1 MKPFIVILD
10 DDKDV
15 LFTVKMLVKQLPYP
29 IKTFSTPDSA
39 KQFIEKNEV
48 ILVLL
53 DMNFRASVTTGNEGI
68 FWLSNFRKVSPS
80 TKYIVMTAYGE
91 IDLAVKA
98 IQNGATDFLVKP
110 WDNERLLTTI
120 KNATELY
127 HKEKKLDQLSQVQKS
142 LEPIFNPDHFI
153 AQSSSIKQL
162 VRNLKKVAPTDA
174 NVLLLGAN
182 GTGKGEIAKYIHHL
196 SDRKDEVFIQVDLG
210 SISESLFE
218 AELFGYKK
226 GAFTDAKTDKIGR
239 IEAAK
244 NGTLFLDEIGNLSL
258 GLQAKLLTA
267 LQSKQVVPLGSHSPV
282 NVDIRL
288 ICATNMPLYDM
299 IAAGTFRQ
307 DLVYRINTVEINI
320 PLLKDR
326 QADIEA
332 LSDYYLN
339 YFAKKY
345 QKLEL
350 TFAPSVLEKLMGY
363 EWPGNIRELSHLI
376 ERMVI
381 MSESN
386 TISDKDLLLRPSSG
400 LKEISIENLNLEALE
415 KEAILKALKKHQGNM
430 TQVAKELGLG
440 RTTLYRKLAKY
451 EL

>member
-29 IKTFSTPDSA
+29 IKTFSNPDSA

-48 ILVLL
+48 TVVLL
-53 DMNFRASVTTGNEGI
+53 DMNFRASVTSGNEGLY
-68 FWLSNFRKVSPS
+68 WLSTFKKAAPE
-80 TKYIVMTAYGE
+80 TKYIAMTAYGE
-91 IDLAVKA
+91 IALAVKA

-120 KNATELY
+120 KNASELY
-127 HKEKKLDQLSQVQKS
+127 QKEKKLDQLSQVQKS
-142 LEPIFNPDHFI
+142 LDPGFISENFI
-153 AQSSSIKQL
+153 AQSSSMKLL
-162 VRNLKKVAPTDA
+162 VKNLKKVAPTEA

-182 GTGKGEIAKYIHHL
+182 GTGKGEVAKYIHHL

-226 GAFTDAKTDKIGR
+226 GAFTDAKSDKIGR
-239 IEAAK
+239 IQTA
-244 NGTLFLDEIGNLSL
+244 NHGTLFLDEIGNLSL

-267 LQSKQVVPLGSHSPV
+267 MQSKQITPLGSHTPV

-299 IAAGTFRQ
+299 VASGTFRQ
-307 DLVYRINTVEINI
+307 DLLYRINTVEITI

-326 QADIEA
+326 SSDIQL
-332 LSDYYLN
+332 LSLFYLN
-339 YFAKKY
+339 HFARKY

-350 TFAPSVLEKLMGY
+350 KFADSVMDKLKTY
-363 EWPGNIRELSHLI
+363 DWPGNIRELSHLI

-386 TISDKDLLLRPSSG
+386 SITDKDLLLRPAQANIELAS
-400 LKEISIENLNLEALE
+400 ENLNLEALE

>member
-1 MKPFIVILD
+1 MKPYIVILD

-29 IKTFSTPDSA
+29 VKTFSTPDSA
-39 KQFIEKNEV
+39 KHFIEQNEI

-68 FWLSNFRKVSPS
+68 YWLSEFKKVSPIA
-80 TKYIVMTAYGE
+80 KYIVMTAYGE

-120 KNATELY
+120 KNALELY
-127 HKEKKLDQLSQVQKS
+127 LKEQKLDQLSQVQKT
-142 LEPIFNPDHFI
+142 LGIPFNPDNFI
-153 AQSSSIKQL
+153 AKSSSTKQL
-162 VRNLKKVAPTDA
+162 VRSLKKIAPTEA

-182 GTGKGEIAKYIHHL
+182 GTGKGEVAKYIHYL
-196 SDRKDEVFIQVDLG
+196 SERKEEVFIQVDLG

-226 GAFTDAKTDKIGR
+226 GAFTDAKSDKIGR

-258 GLQAKLLTA
+258 GLQAKILTA
-267 LQSKQVVPLGSHSPV
+267 LQSKQIVPLGSNTPV
-282 NVDIRL
+282 NVDVRL

-299 IAAGTFRQ
+299 VAAGTFRQ
-307 DLVYRINTVEINI
+307 DLLYRINTVEVTI
-320 PLLKDR
+320 PLLRNRKE
-326 QADIEA
+326 DIEF
-332 LSDYYLN
+332 LSDHYLTF
-339 YFAKKY
+339 FAKKY
-345 QKLEL
+345 QKPDLQ
-350 TFAPSVLEKLMGY
+350 FAPSVLEKLMAY

-381 MSESN
+381 MSEAN
-386 TISDKDLLLRPSSG
+386 IISDKELLLRPSTVIKGESND
-400 LKEISIENLNLEALE
+400 NLNLEDIE
-415 KEAILKALKKHQGNM
+415 KDAILRALKKHQGNM